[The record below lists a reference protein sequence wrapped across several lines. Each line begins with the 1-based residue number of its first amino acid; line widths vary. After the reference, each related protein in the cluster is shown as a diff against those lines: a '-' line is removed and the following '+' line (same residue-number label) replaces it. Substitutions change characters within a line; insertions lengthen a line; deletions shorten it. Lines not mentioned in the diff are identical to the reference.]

1 MKLIC
6 IKNTKSVSTNG
17 HPVYVDQKYFKVGE
31 QYDAQDDYP
40 TGKQHY
46 FVIHHNGSNYSVYRR
61 DFSTVENW
69 RNKQL
74 EDLGI

>member
-1 MKLIC
+1 MRLIC

-31 QYDAQDDYP
+31 KYDAQDDY
-40 TGKQHY
+40 TIDNQHY

-69 RNKQL
+69 RQKQL
-74 EDLGI
+74 NELGI